1 MKEPKNYNYNYYE
14 HVTDKAFEAH
24 DEGREDEAQIYM
36 LDTIAR
42 SLACI
47 ADVLEKV
54 TGNSAPKEGDYLYGL
69 VEEDDDDNG

>member
-1 MKEPKNYNYNYYE
+1 MKDFNYKYYE
-14 HVTDKAFEAH
+14 HQATEAFVTAEEYEDNAKAQLFL
-24 DEGREDEAQIYM
+24 

-47 ADVLEKV
+47 ADVLE
-54 TGNSAPKEGDYLYGL
+54 NAHNCSFAKEFDYDAGL

>member
-1 MKEPKNYNYNYYE
+1 MKDFNYKYYE
-14 HVTDKAFEAH
+14 HQATEAFVTAEEYKDNAKAQLFL
-24 DEGREDEAQIYM
+24 

-47 ADVLEKV
+47 ADVLENAHNCSFAKKV
-54 TGNSAPKEGDYLYGL
+54 DYYAGL

>member
-1 MKEPKNYNYNYYE
+1 MKDFNYKYYE
-14 HVTDKAFEAH
+14 HKATEAFVTA
-24 DEGREDEAQIYM
+24 DETKNNSRAQLFL

-47 ADVLEKV
+47 ADVLENAHNCNFAKDV
-54 TGNSAPKEGDYLYGL
+54 DYDAGL